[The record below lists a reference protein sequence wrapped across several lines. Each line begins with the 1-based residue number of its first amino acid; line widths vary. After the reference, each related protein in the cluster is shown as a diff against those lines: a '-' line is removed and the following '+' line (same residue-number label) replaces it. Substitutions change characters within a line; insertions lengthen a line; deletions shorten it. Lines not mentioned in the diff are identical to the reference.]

1 MRQTFPGT
9 KISSPD
15 VREACSLQE
24 AMAKRA
30 AVPNTQEIRRRMAE
44 IRQGWSDEERR
55 QRAVSESSWQLI
67 PVLLGI
73 PSQPRAR
80 RAFG

>member
-24 AMAKRA
+24 ALSKRA
-30 AVPNTQEIRRRMAE
+30 SVPNTHEIRRRMAA
-44 IRQGWSDEERR
+44 IRQGWTDEERR

-67 PVLLGI
+67 PFLLGV
-73 PSQPRAR
+73 PSQPRSR